1 MEDEKIIRL
10 YFLRDESALE
20 YTADKYGARLRALS
34 FGITSDEQT
43 AEECEN
49 DTYLEAWNSIPPNEP
64 KSYFY
69 AFLARIARH
78 ISIDRCRK
86 RKSLKR
92 NAHIVQLSDE
102 LAACLPAS
110 DSVENEIDAKML
122 GEAISRYLLTLS
134 DEKQVIFMR
143 RYFYLDSIAEI
154 SSRLSMSESKV
165 KTALFRIRSSLRDY
179 LIKEGYVL

>member
-1 MEDEKIIRL
+1 MEDERIIQL
-10 YFLRDESALE
+10 YFLRDE
-20 YTADKYGARLRALS
+20 TAIQQTAEKYGAKLRSVS
-34 FGITSDEQT
+34 FCITSDELT

-49 DTYLEAWNSIPPNEP
+49 DTYLEAWNRIPPNDP
-64 KSYFY
+64 ASCFY

-92 NAHIVQLSDE
+92 NGYIVELTDE
-102 LAACLPAS
+102 LASCLPAS
-110 DSVENEIDAKML
+110 DGVESKTDAKML
-122 GEAISRYLLTLS
+122 GEEISRFLLTLS

-154 SSRLSMSESKV
+154 SNRLSISESKV
-165 KTALFRIRSSLRDY
+165 KTALFRIRNSLRDY
-179 LIKEGYVL
+179 LIKDGYTL

>member
-1 MEDEKIIRL
+1 MEDERIIQL
-10 YFLRDESALE
+10 YFLRDETALE
-20 YTADKYGARLRALS
+20 YTADKYGSRLRSLS

-49 DTYLEAWNSIPPNEP
+49 DTYLEAWNAIPPSDP
-64 KSYFY
+64 KTYFY

-78 ISIDRCRK
+78 IAIDRCRE

-92 NAHIVQLSDE
+92 NAHIVELTDE
-102 LAACLPAS
+102 FAACLPAS
-110 DSVENEIDAKML
+110 DGIESKINAKML

-143 RYFYLDSIAEI
+143 RYFYLDSIADI
-154 SSRLSMSESKV
+154 SRRLSVSESKV
-165 KTALFRIRSSLRDY
+165 KTTLFRIRNNLRDY
-179 LIKEGYVL
+179 LIKEGYTL

>member
-1 MEDEKIIRL
+1 MEDERIIQL

-20 YTADKYGARLRALS
+20 HTAEKYGARLRNVS

-49 DTYLEAWNSIPPNEP
+49 DTYLEAWNVIPPSNP
-64 KSYFY
+64 KTYFY

-78 ISIDRCRK
+78 ISIDRCRQ

-92 NAHIVQLSDE
+92 DAHIVELSDE
-102 LAACLPAS
+102 LMSCLPAS
-110 DSVENEIDAKML
+110 DCVESKMDAKML

-143 RYFYLDSIAEI
+143 RYFYLDSIADI
-154 SSRLSMSESKV
+154 SSRLSMSESKI
-165 KTALFRIRSSLRDY
+165 KTTLFRIRNSLREY
-179 LIKEGYVL
+179 LIKEGYSI

>member
-1 MEDEKIIRL
+1 MEDERIIRL

-20 YTADKYGARLRALS
+20 HTAEKYGAKLRSVS

-49 DTYLEAWNSIPPNEP
+49 DTYLKAWNSIPPNEP
-64 KSYFY
+64 NTYFY
-69 AFLARIARH
+69 PFLARITRH
-78 ISIDRCRK
+78 ISIDRCRE

-92 NAHIVQLSDE
+92 DTHIVELTNE

-110 DSVENEIDAKML
+110 DGVESKIDAKML

-154 SSRLSMSESKV
+154 SSRLSISESKV
-165 KTALFRIRSSLRDY
+165 KTTLFRIRSSLREY
-179 LIKEGYVL
+179 LIKEGYSI